1 MSNFVPESDVLRK
14 VLSFCLFLKKSAAE
28 SHRMLVEAYGD
39 HALSEATCKRWFQR
53 FRDND
58 FDVRNEE
65 RGRPPKKFE
74 DAELQAI
81 LDEDDTLSQKQ
92 MAVMLNVAQQTISG
106 RLKALGKIQKCEK
119 WVPHELNKDK

>member
-1 MSNFVPESDVLRK
+1 
-14 VLSFCLFLKKSAAE
+14 
-28 SHRMLVEAYGD
+28 MLVEAYGD
-39 HALSEATCKRWFQR
+39 HALSKAICKRWVQWFS
-53 FRDND
+53 FNN

-92 MAVMLNVAQQTISG
+92 MAAMLNVAQQTISV
-106 RLKALGKIQKCEK
+106 R
-119 WVPHELNKDK
+119 